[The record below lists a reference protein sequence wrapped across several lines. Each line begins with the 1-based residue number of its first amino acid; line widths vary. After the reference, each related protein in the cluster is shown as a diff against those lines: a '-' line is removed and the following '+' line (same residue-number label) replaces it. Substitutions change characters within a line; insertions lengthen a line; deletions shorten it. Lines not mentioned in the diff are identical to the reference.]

1 MLSELM
7 FNYFI
12 LRDYLMKIAIDI
24 GSSKS
29 PLVNKTFGITDYELN
44 TRLVDLLKTDLDG
57 YEVVVLSSTSEQHL
71 ADLIKETKPNKCI
84 SIGYVSYNE
93 QVSGT
98 ETFLSTTAG
107 GSKLGTQLHENITS
121 VLGLRDRGIT
131 KLETQYKVPYAKVNL
146 GFIDHDVD
154 VMIIESNLSQL
165 SKAIAEAIL

>member
-1 MLSELM
+1 
-7 FNYFI
+7 
-12 LRDYLMKIAIDI
+12 MKIAIDI
-24 GSSKS
+24 GSSKT

-44 TRLVDLLKTDLDG
+44 TRLADLLKTDLDG

-71 ADLIKETKPNKCI
+71 ADLIRETKPNKCI
-84 SIGYVSYNE
+84 SIGYASYNE

-107 GSKLGTQLHENITS
+107 GSKLGTQLHENIIN

-131 KLETQYKVPYAKVNL
+131 KFENQYKVPYAKVNL

-154 VMIIESNLSQL
+154 VMIIESNLSKL

>member
-1 MLSELM
+1 
-7 FNYFI
+7 
-12 LRDYLMKIAIDI
+12 MKIAIDI
-24 GSSKS
+24 GSSKT

-71 ADLIKETKPNKCI
+71 ADLIRETKPNKCI
-84 SIGYVSYNE
+84 SIGYASYNE

-107 GSKLGTQLHENITS
+107 GSKLGTQLHENIID

-131 KLETQYKVPYAKVNL
+131 KLENQYKVPYAKVNL

>member
-1 MLSELM
+1 
-7 FNYFI
+7 
-12 LRDYLMKIAIDI
+12 MKIAIDI
-24 GSSKS
+24 GSSKT
-29 PLVNKTFGITDYELN
+29 PLVNKTFGITGYELN
-44 TRLVDLLKTDLDG
+44 TKLVDLLKIDLDG

-71 ADLIKETKPNKCI
+71 TDLIRETKPSKCI
-84 SIGYVSYNE
+84 SIGYASYNE

-107 GSKLGTQLHENITS
+107 GSKLGTQLHENITN

-131 KLETQYKVPYAKVNL
+131 KLENQYTVPYAKVNL

-165 SKAIAEAIL
+165 SKAIAEAII

>member
-24 GSSKS
+24 GSSKT

-44 TRLVDLLKTDLDG
+44 TRLVDLLKTELDG
-57 YEVVVLSSTSEQHL
+57 YEVVELSSTSEQHL
-71 ADLIKETKPNKCI
+71 ADLIRETKPNKCI
-84 SIGYVSYNE
+84 SIGYASYNE

-107 GSKLGTQLHENITS
+107 GSKLGTQLHENITN

-131 KLETQYKVPYAKVNL
+131 KLENQYKVPYAKVNL

-154 VMIIESNLSQL
+154 VMIIESNLSKL

>member
-1 MLSELM
+1 
-7 FNYFI
+7 
-12 LRDYLMKIAIDI
+12 MKIAIDI

-44 TRLVDLLKTDLDG
+44 TKLVDLLKVDLDEC
-57 YEVVVLSSTSEQHL
+57 EVVVLSSTSEQHL
-71 ADLIKETKPNKCI
+71 TDLIRETKPNKCI
-84 SIGYVSYNE
+84 SIGYASYNE

-107 GSKLGTQLHENITS
+107 GSKLGTQLHENIIN

-131 KLETQYKVPYAKVNL
+131 KLDNQYKVPYAKVNL

-154 VMIIESNLSQL
+154 VMIIKSNLSKL

>member
-1 MLSELM
+1 
-7 FNYFI
+7 
-12 LRDYLMKIAIDI
+12 MKIAIDI
-24 GSSKS
+24 GSSKT

-57 YEVVVLSSTSEQHL
+57 CEVVVLSSTSEQHL
-71 ADLIKETKPNKCI
+71 TDLIRETKPNKCI
-84 SIGYVSYNE
+84 SIGYASYNE

-107 GSKLGTQLHENITS
+107 GSKLGTQLHENIIN

-131 KLETQYKVPYAKVNL
+131 KLENQYKVPYAKVNL

-154 VMIIESNLSQL
+154 VMIIESNLSKL

>member
-1 MLSELM
+1 
-7 FNYFI
+7 
-12 LRDYLMKIAIDI
+12 MKIAIDI

-29 PLVNKTFGITDYELN
+29 PLVNKTFGITDYELK
-44 TRLVDLLKTDLDG
+44 TKLVDLLKVDLDEC
-57 YEVVVLSSTSEQHL
+57 EVVVLSSTSEQHL
-71 ADLIKETKPNKCI
+71 TDLIRETKPSKCI
-84 SIGYVSYNE
+84 SIGYASYNE

-107 GSKLGTQLHENITS
+107 GSKLGTQLHENIIN

-131 KLETQYKVPYAKVNL
+131 KLENQYKVPYAKVNL

-154 VMIIESNLSQL
+154 VMIIESNLSNL

>member
-1 MLSELM
+1 
-7 FNYFI
+7 
-12 LRDYLMKIAIDI
+12 MKIAIDI
-24 GSSKS
+24 GSSKT
-29 PLVNKTFGITDYELN
+29 PLVNKTFGITGYELN

-57 YEVVVLSSTSEQHL
+57 CEVVVLSSTSEQHL
-71 ADLIKETKPNKCI
+71 TDLIRETKPNKCI
-84 SIGYVSYNE
+84 SIGYASYNE

-107 GSKLGTQLHENITS
+107 GSKLGTQLHENIIN

-131 KLETQYKVPYAKVNL
+131 KLENQYKVPYAKVNL

-154 VMIIESNLSQL
+154 VMIIESNLSKL

>member
-24 GSSKS
+24 GSSKT
-29 PLVNKTFGITDYELN
+29 PLVNKTFGITGYELN
-44 TRLVDLLKTDLDG
+44 TKLVDLLKTDLDG

-71 ADLIKETKPNKCI
+71 TDLIRETKPNKCI
-84 SIGYVSYNE
+84 SIGYASYNE

-107 GSKLGTQLHENITS
+107 GSKLGTQLHENITN

-131 KLETQYKVPYAKVNL
+131 KLENQYKVPYAKVNL

-154 VMIIESNLSQL
+154 VMIIESNLSKL

>member
-24 GSSKS
+24 GSSKT
-29 PLVNKTFGITDYELN
+29 PLVNKTFGITGYELN

-57 YEVVVLSSTSEQHL
+57 CEVVVLSSTSEQHL
-71 ADLIKETKPNKCI
+71 TDLIRETKPNKCI
-84 SIGYVSYNE
+84 SIGYASYNE

-107 GSKLGTQLHENITS
+107 GSKLGTQLHENIIN
-121 VLGLRDRGIT
+121 VLGLRDRGVT
-131 KLETQYKVPYAKVNL
+131 KLENQYKVPYAKVNL

-154 VMIIESNLSQL
+154 VMIIESNLSKL

>member
-1 MLSELM
+1 
-7 FNYFI
+7 
-12 LRDYLMKIAIDI
+12 MKIAIDI
-24 GSSKS
+24 GSSKT
-29 PLVNKTFGITDYELN
+29 PLVNNTFGITGYELN

-71 ADLIKETKPNKCI
+71 TDLIRETKPNKCI
-84 SIGYVSYNE
+84 SIGYASYNE

-107 GSKLGTQLHENITS
+107 GSKLGTQLHENIID

-154 VMIIESNLSQL
+154 VMIIESNLSKL

>member
-1 MLSELM
+1 
-7 FNYFI
+7 
-12 LRDYLMKIAIDI
+12 MKIAIDI
-24 GSSKS
+24 GSSKT
-29 PLVNKTFGITDYELN
+29 PLVNKTFGITGYELN

-71 ADLIKETKPNKCI
+71 TDLIRETKPNKCI
-84 SIGYVSYNE
+84 SIGYASYNE

-107 GSKLGTQLHENITS
+107 GSKLGTQLHENIIN

-131 KLETQYKVPYAKVNL
+131 KLENQYKVPYAKVNL

-154 VMIIESNLSQL
+154 VMIIESNLSKL

>member
-1 MLSELM
+1 M

-12 LRDYLMKIAIDI
+12 SRDYLMKIAIDI

-44 TRLVDLLKTDLDG
+44 TKLVDLLKVDLDEC
-57 YEVVVLSSTSEQHL
+57 EVVVLSSISEQHL
-71 ADLIKETKPNKCI
+71 TDLIRETKPNKCI
-84 SIGYVSYNE
+84 SIGYASYNE

-107 GSKLGTQLHENITS
+107 GSKLGTQLHENIIN

-131 KLETQYKVPYAKVNL
+131 KLENQYKVPYAKVNL

>member
-24 GSSKS
+24 GSSKT
-29 PLVNKTFGITDYELN
+29 PLVNKTFGITGYELN

-57 YEVVVLSSTSEQHL
+57 CEVVVLSSTSEQHL
-71 ADLIKETKPNKCI
+71 TDLIRETKPNKCI
-84 SIGYVSYNE
+84 SIGYASYNE

-107 GSKLGTQLHENITS
+107 GSKLGTQLHENITN
-121 VLGLRDRGIT
+121 VLGLRDRGII
-131 KLETQYKVPYAKVNL
+131 KLENQYKVPYAQVNL
-146 GFIDHDVD
+146 GLIDHDVD
-154 VMIIESNLSQL
+154 VMIIESNLSKL

>member
-1 MLSELM
+1 
-7 FNYFI
+7 
-12 LRDYLMKIAIDI
+12 MKIAIDI

-44 TRLVDLLKTDLDG
+44 TKLVDLLKVDLDEC
-57 YEVVVLSSTSEQHL
+57 EVVVLSSTSEQHL
-71 ADLIKETKPNKCI
+71 TDLIRETKPSKCI
-84 SIGYVSYNE
+84 SIGYASYNE

-107 GSKLGTQLHENITS
+107 GSKLGTQLHENIIN

-131 KLETQYKVPYAKVNL
+131 KLENQYKVPYAKVNL

>member
-24 GSSKS
+24 GSSKT

-71 ADLIKETKPNKCI
+71 TDLIRETKPNKCI
-84 SIGYVSYNE
+84 SIGYASYNE

-107 GSKLGTQLHENITS
+107 GSKLGTQLHENIIN

-131 KLETQYKVPYAKVNL
+131 KLENQYKVPYAKVNL

-154 VMIIESNLSQL
+154 VMIIESNLSKL

>member
-24 GSSKS
+24 GSSKT
-29 PLVNKTFGITDYELN
+29 PLVNKTFGITGYELN

-71 ADLIKETKPNKCI
+71 TDLIRETKPNKCI
-84 SIGYVSYNE
+84 SIGYASYNE

-107 GSKLGTQLHENITS
+107 GSKLGTQLHENITN

-131 KLETQYKVPYAKVNL
+131 KLENQYKVPYAKVNL

-154 VMIIESNLSQL
+154 VMIIENNLSQL

>member
-1 MLSELM
+1 
-7 FNYFI
+7 
-12 LRDYLMKIAIDI
+12 MKIAIDI

-29 PLVNKTFGITDYELN
+29 PLVNKTFGITGYELN
-44 TRLVDLLKTDLDG
+44 TKLADLLKIDLDG

-71 ADLIKETKPNKCI
+71 ADLIRETKPSKCI
-84 SIGYVSYNE
+84 SIGYASYNE

-107 GSKLGTQLHENITS
+107 GSKLGTQLHENITN

-131 KLETQYKVPYAKVNL
+131 KLENQYAVPYAKVNL

>member
-1 MLSELM
+1 M

-12 LRDYLMKIAIDI
+12 SRDYLMKIAIDI

-29 PLVNKTFGITDYELN
+29 PLVNKTFGITGYELN
-44 TRLVDLLKTDLDG
+44 TKLVDLLKVDLDEC
-57 YEVVVLSSTSEQHL
+57 EVVVLSSTSEQHL
-71 ADLIKETKPNKCI
+71 TDLIRETKPNKCI
-84 SIGYVSYNE
+84 SIGYASYNE

-107 GSKLGTQLHENITS
+107 GSKLGTQLHENIIN
-121 VLGLRDRGIT
+121 VLGLRDRGVT
-131 KLETQYKVPYAKVNL
+131 KLESQYKVPYTKVNL

-154 VMIIESNLSQL
+154 VMIIESNLSKL

>member
-24 GSSKS
+24 GSSKT

-71 ADLIKETKPNKCI
+71 ADLIRETKPNKCI
-84 SIGYVSYNE
+84 SIGYASYNE

-107 GSKLGTQLHENITS
+107 GSKLGTQLHENIIN

-131 KLETQYKVPYAKVNL
+131 KLENQYKVPYAKVNL

-154 VMIIESNLSQL
+154 VMIIESNLSKL

>member
-1 MLSELM
+1 
-7 FNYFI
+7 
-12 LRDYLMKIAIDI
+12 MKIAIDI

-44 TRLVDLLKTDLDG
+44 TKLVDLLKVDLDEC
-57 YEVVVLSSTSEQHL
+57 EVVVLSSTSEQHL
-71 ADLIKETKPNKCI
+71 TDLIRETKPNKCI
-84 SIGYVSYNE
+84 SIGYASYNE

-107 GSKLGTQLHENITS
+107 GSKLGTQLHENIIN

-131 KLETQYKVPYAKVNL
+131 KLENQYKVPYAKVNL

-154 VMIIESNLSQL
+154 VMIIESNLSKL

>member
-1 MLSELM
+1 
-7 FNYFI
+7 
-12 LRDYLMKIAIDI
+12 MKIAIDI

-29 PLVNKTFGITDYELN
+29 PLVNKTFGITGYELN
-44 TRLVDLLKTDLDG
+44 TKLVDLLKIDLDG
-57 YEVVVLSSTSEQHL
+57 YEVVVLSPTSEQHL
-71 ADLIKETKPNKCI
+71 ADLIRETKPNKCI
-84 SIGYVSYNE
+84 SIGYASYNE

-107 GSKLGTQLHENITS
+107 GSKLGTQLHENIIN

-131 KLETQYKVPYAKVNL
+131 TLENQYTVPYAKINL

>member
-1 MLSELM
+1 
-7 FNYFI
+7 
-12 LRDYLMKIAIDI
+12 MKIAIDI
-24 GSSKS
+24 GSSKT

-44 TRLVDLLKTDLDG
+44 TKLVDLLKVDLDG
-57 YEVVVLSSTSEQHL
+57 CEVVILSSTSEQHL
-71 ADLIKETKPNKCI
+71 TDLIRETKPNKCI
-84 SIGYVSYNE
+84 SIGYASYNE

-107 GSKLGTQLHENITS
+107 GSKLGTQLHENIIN

-131 KLETQYKVPYAKVNL
+131 KLENQYKVPYVKVNL

>member
-1 MLSELM
+1 
-7 FNYFI
+7 
-12 LRDYLMKIAIDI
+12 MKIAIDI
-24 GSSKS
+24 GSSKT

-71 ADLIKETKPNKCI
+71 ADLIRETKPNKCI
-84 SIGYVSYNE
+84 SIGYASYNE

-107 GSKLGTQLHENITS
+107 GSKLGTQLHENIIN

-131 KLETQYKVPYAKVNL
+131 KLENQYKVPYAKVNL

-154 VMIIESNLSQL
+154 VMIIESNLSKL